1 MCDLNGILQNLGKI
15 KDKGK
20 INLYALKYLHR
31 PKTGN
36 FAVSLPSN
44 QNTDF
49 VKKYC
54 DSLGFYRNFKC
65 EAYNPLEKKE
75 DTYEFLAAEQI
86 SSVWDDML
94 SMINGSDSLKQS
106 PHRDE
111 LLGANLTICKLVYD
125 NKEYWIATQQQK
137 TESLFK
143 GKFPFLDD
151 EGELVAIEPKHLLT
165 LSFYIDFIV
174 CENDGK
180 KLVYVFNRK
189 NFEKIFNYYDLL
201 KKHVSDKS
209 DVIEEWGFLDNPDF
223 IKEKVE
229 TGYVYKGLARII
241 DNTDYLNQIKN
252 TKPNTLKTR
261 LLEKC
266 ADSFTEADFSG
277 DKLLVTK
284 SNLEN
289 IIKMLSKGF
298 RYNFFA
304 DKAED

>member
-15 KDKGK
+15 KDKGA
-20 INLYALKYLHR
+20 INLYALKYVHR

-49 VKKYC
+49 LGKFC
-54 DSLGFYRNFKC
+54 DSLGFYRDFKC

-75 DTYEFLAAEQI
+75 NTYEFLSVAQVA
-86 SSVWDDML
+86 SVWNDML
-94 SMINGSDSLKQS
+94 LMINGASSLKQS

-111 LLGANLTICKLVYD
+111 LPSANLTICKLVYD
-125 NKEYWIATQQQK
+125 NKEYWIGTQQQK
-137 TESLFK
+137 AESLFK
-143 GKFPFLDD
+143 GKFPFLND
-151 EGELVAIEPKHLLT
+151 EGLLKPIEPKQLLT

-174 CENDGK
+174 DEHNDK
-180 KLVYVFNRK
+180 KVVYVFNRK
-189 NFEKIFNYYDLL
+189 NFEKAFNYYALL

-209 DVIEEWGFLDNPDF
+209 DVIEEWSFLDNPDF
-223 IKEKVE
+223 IKDKIE
-229 TGYVYKGLARII
+229 TGYVYKGLSRII
-241 DNTDYLNQIKN
+241 DDADYLRQIKS
-252 TKPNTLKTR
+252 TKPRTLKKR

-266 ADSFTEADFSG
+266 ADSFTDADFSG

>member
-1 MCDLNGILQNLGKI
+1 MSDLNDVLQNLDKTR
-15 KDKGK
+15 DKGE
-20 INLYALKYLHR
+20 INLYALKYVHR

-36 FAVSLPSN
+36 VALSLPSN
-44 QNTDF
+44 QNPDF
-49 VKKYC
+49 LRKFC
-54 DSLGFYRNFKC
+54 DSLGCYKGFNC
-65 EAYNPLEKKE
+65 EAYNPLEWKE
-75 DTYEFLAAEQI
+75 NTYEFLSVEQI
-86 SSVWDDML
+86 SSVWDDMI
-94 SMINGSDSLKQS
+94 SMINGADSLKQS
-106 PHRDE
+106 SHRDE
-111 LLGANLTICKLVYD
+111 LSGANLTICKLVYD
-125 NKEYWIATQQQK
+125 GKEYWIGTQQQK

-174 CENDGK
+174 CEHDDK
-180 KLVYVFNRK
+180 KLVFVFNRR
-189 NFEKIFNYYDLL
+189 NFEKIFNYYALI
-201 KKHVSDKS
+201 KKHVSEKS
-209 DVIEEWGFLDNPDF
+209 DVIKEWNFLDNPDF
-223 IKEKVE
+223 IKDKIE
-229 TGYVYKGLARII
+229 TGYVYKGLSRII
-241 DNTDYLNQIKN
+241 DDADYLKQIKG
-252 TKPNTLKTR
+252 TKPRTLKKR

>member
-1 MCDLNGILQNLGKI
+1 MCDLNSMLQNLGKI
-15 KDKGK
+15 KDKGE
-20 INLYALKYLHR
+20 INLYALKYVHR

-44 QNTDF
+44 QNTAF
-49 VKKYC
+49 LGKYC
-54 DSLGFYRNFKC
+54 DSLGFYRGFNC
-65 EAYNPLEKKE
+65 ETFDPLAKKE
-75 DTYEFLAAEQI
+75 DTYEFLSAEQI

-94 SMINGSDSLKQS
+94 SMISDADSLKQS
-106 PHRDE
+106 PHRDD
-111 LLGANLTICKLVYD
+111 LPGANLTICKLKYE
-125 NKEYWIATQQQK
+125 NKEYWIGTQQQR

-151 EGELVAIEPKHLLT
+151 EGELVAIEPKHLLA
-165 LSFYIDFIV
+165 LSFYIDFII
-174 CENDGK
+174 CEHDGK
-180 KLVYVFNRK
+180 KVVYIFNRK
-189 NFEKIFNYYDLL
+189 NFEKIFNYYVLL

-209 DVIEEWGFLDNPDF
+209 DVIKEWNFLDNPDF
-223 IKEKVE
+223 IKDKIE

-241 DNTDYLNQIKN
+241 DDADYLSQIKS
-252 TKPNTLKTR
+252 TRPRTLKKR